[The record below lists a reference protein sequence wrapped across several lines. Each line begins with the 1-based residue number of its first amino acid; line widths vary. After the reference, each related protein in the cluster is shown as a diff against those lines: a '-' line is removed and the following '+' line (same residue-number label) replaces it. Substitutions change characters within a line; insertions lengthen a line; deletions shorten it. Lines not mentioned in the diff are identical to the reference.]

1 MFRRSARSAR
11 SFDLLAS
18 DLSDRRSEGGCQTH
32 VDGVP
37 SIGNNAQ
44 AGGVSISSP
53 DVTPLA
59 PSVRASLVSSSASS
73 PAGSYGLYG
82 FPGLS
87 PRVEPVGVV
96 ARIDLDDVRFAV
108 ETLARMFRS
117 EKFGGAK
124 VTPCSRWVLE
134 SASSTK
140 SMWVAWSVPAQVR
153 S

>member
-18 DLSDRRSEGGCQTH
+18 DLSDRRSGGGCQTH
-32 VDGVP
+32 IDGTP

-87 PRVEPVGVV
+87 PRVVLPCVV
-96 ARIDLDDVRFAV
+96 AA
-108 ETLARMFRS
+108 
-117 EKFGGAK
+117 G
-124 VTPCSRWVLE
+124 
-134 SASSTK
+134 ASSQALAAVRAVK
-140 SMWVAWSVPAQVR
+140 NIKRWGWQAAFDYAKKRGVASTVFFKLEAFEAGRQ